1 MVDRKAEDGDRFVA
15 FRRLRVSNF
24 AFLKVHAMHA
34 HCPYCQGQVVQTR
47 NQDGPNF
54 CPQCRKLFYVPE
66 EPRVPS
72 WILGVLVILVA
83 NWQVLLNH

>member
-1 MVDRKAEDGDRFVA
+1 
-15 FRRLRVSNF
+15 
-24 AFLKVHAMHA
+24 MHA
-34 HCPYCQGQVVQTR
+34 HCPYCQGRVVQTR